1 MQVLKAYVSIT
12 ASVFNFFLYVH
23 KFDSFIDSF
32 IRQSIQERKKYI
44 LMMQL

>member
-23 KFDSFIDSF
+23 KFDSFI
-32 IRQSIQERKKYI
+32 RQSIQERKKYI